1 MKDDDKFEEVVSRA
15 LEKGT
20 TFGLPQDFA
29 DRVVRKIQQ
38 ESLQKETQRDRWWL
52 IAGII
57 SMIGA
62 VVFAFTNVDFKPS
75 VGVFTFFK
83 GYSGLVIFGVVFI
96 IILQVIDKR
105 IISHRSHRSNR

>member
-1 MKDDDKFEEVVSRA
+1 MKDDDKFEEVVSGA

-20 TFGLPQDFA
+20 TFELPNDFA
-29 DRVVRKIQQ
+29 DRVVKRIQQ

-52 IAGII
+52 IVGIV

-62 VVFAFTNVDFKPS
+62 LVLAFAFVDFKLS

-83 GYSGLVIFGVVFI
+83 GYSGLVIFGIVFI
-96 IILQVIDKR
+96 AAIQVIDRLLLKKQE
-105 IISHRSHRSNR
+105 SG